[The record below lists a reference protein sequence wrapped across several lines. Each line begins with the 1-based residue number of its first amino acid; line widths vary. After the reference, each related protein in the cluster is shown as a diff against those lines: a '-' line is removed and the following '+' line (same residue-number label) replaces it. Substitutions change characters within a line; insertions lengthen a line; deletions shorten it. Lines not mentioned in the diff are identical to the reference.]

1 MNVHPNCRYF
11 RNLRLCWRCALCVR
25 LLLASFLLIFD
36 QKPCRTSFLD
46 DNPPVPVGNPLL
58 CSFDLSTLSLLLS
71 QLASPT
77 ASLSLALSLA
87 LSPSAESNSLS
98 SPFFFFLSR
107 LRDALLLAAGWSPH
121 ANAPPNIT
129 TNSLLRFA
137 HRAATRP
144 NQLKLLL
151 HLREGPS
158 FSFSFLSPA
167 YPRPLA
173 SFLLIYAYVES
184 DARTRWS
191 SSMDPPG

>member
-1 MNVHPNCRYF
+1 M
-11 RNLRLCWRCALCVR
+11 
-25 LLLASFLLIFD
+25 SD
-36 QKPCRTSFLD
+36 QFSRRQPSGSGWQ
-46 DNPPVPVGNPLL
+46 PSPLL
-58 CSFDLSTLSLLLS
+58 FRSFDPFAPSL
-71 QLASPT
+71 T
-77 ASLSLALSLA
+77 ISLSHSFSLSLSLA